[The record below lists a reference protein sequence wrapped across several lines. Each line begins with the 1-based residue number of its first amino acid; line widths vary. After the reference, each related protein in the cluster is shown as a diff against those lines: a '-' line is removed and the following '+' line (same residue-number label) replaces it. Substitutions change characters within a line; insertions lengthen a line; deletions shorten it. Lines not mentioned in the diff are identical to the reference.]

1 MPETLQLEVVT
12 PERRVVQAEVAELVA
27 PGALGE
33 FGVLSGHEPFVT
45 ALDAGLVS
53 FRPST
58 GGETRHLGVSGGF
71 AEVAEDRVILLV
83 DTCEAAEEIDRPRA
97 EAARDRATQRLKEL
111 PPEDAGVGEVRA
123 ALARAEARL
132 AAAAKTLQ

>member
-12 PERRVVQAEVAELVA
+12 PERRVVQAEVSELVA

-33 FGVLSGHEPFVT
+33 FGVLAGHEPFVT

-53 FRPST
+53 FRASE
-58 GGETRHLGVSGGF
+58 GGETRYLAVSGGF

-83 DTCEAAEEIDRPRA
+83 DTCETADEIDRPRA
-97 EAARDRATQRLKEL
+97 EAARDRAAQRLKEL
-111 PPEDAGVGEVRA
+111 PPEDSSVWETRA

-132 AAAAKTLQ
+132 AASAKALQ

>member
-53 FRPST
+53 FRPSA
-58 GGETRHLGVSGGF
+58 GGETRHLAVSGGF

-83 DTCEAAEEIDRPRA
+83 DTCEAAEELDRPRA

-111 PPEDAGVGEVRA
+111 PPEDAGVGEARA